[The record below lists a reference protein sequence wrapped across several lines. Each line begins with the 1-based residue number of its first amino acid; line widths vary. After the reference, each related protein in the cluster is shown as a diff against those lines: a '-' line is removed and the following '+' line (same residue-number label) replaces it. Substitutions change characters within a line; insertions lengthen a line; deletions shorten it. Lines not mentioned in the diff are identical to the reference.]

1 MGEAESGHPIGMD
14 SNRGRLSDINGN
26 VEGPGF
32 EGEKSGP
39 IFPDHPIPGG
49 ERRSL
54 DGGDDR
60 FRPGSSKM
68 GENDFRQ
75 NSGETVEKESDVS
88 FGSRLR
94 TEIVPMVTPSVPL
107 IQKAQILGDRVYSPM
122 AFARILGVS
131 KHELLEKE
139 AKGIL
144 PPAKRDSNRERYY
157 KPEDVSKYR
166 AYLGLPSPLKS
177 NRRQL
182 FLNFKG
188 GTGKSTISASYGFR
202 LAQMGVRTLLIDLDP
217 QGHLTQCLGLGS
229 QQFSRTLFHALIEK
243 EEIEKVIV
251 KTDLPTLDIIPSNLN
266 LSPVELS
273 LFSMNSR
280 EFRLRRLLGMVE
292 KNYELIVMDASP
304 SIGLLNLNA
313 ILASNDL
320 IIPVLADF
328 LSYHG
333 LKILFET
340 LSTIE
345 EDFSFVFE
353 NIFIFL
359 NRYNESHRICKRS
372 KKALETHYEKYLLET
387 VIRQDT
393 KIAEAT
399 SQGNPIFLFAQS
411 SKGAADIQSLID
423 EIFGLKGADHVG

>member
-1 MGEAESGHPIGMD
+1 M
-14 SNRGRLSDINGN
+14 
-26 VEGPGF
+26 
-32 EGEKSGP
+32 
-39 IFPDHPIPGG
+39 
-49 ERRSL
+49 
-54 DGGDDR
+54 
-60 FRPGSSKM
+60 
-68 GENDFRQ
+68 
-75 NSGETVEKESDVS
+75 
-88 FGSRLR
+88 R
-94 TEIVPMVTPSVPL
+94 TEKIPMAMQTQPL
-107 IQKAQILGDRVYSPM
+107 IPKAQILGDMVYSPA
-122 AFARILGVS
+122 AFAKILGIS
-131 KHELLEKE
+131 KNELLEKE
-139 AKGIL
+139 MKGSL
-144 PPAKRDSNRERYY
+144 PPAKRDSHQERYY
-157 KPEDVSKYR
+157 KPGDISKYR
-166 AYLGLPSPLKS
+166 DYLGLASPIKS
-177 NRRQL
+177 IRKQL

-217 QGHLTQCLGLGS
+217 QGHLTQCLGLNN
-229 QQFSRTLFHALIEK
+229 QQYPKTLFHALIEK
-243 EEIEKVIV
+243 EEIEKIII

-280 EFRLRRLLGMVE
+280 EFRLKRLLSSIE
-292 KNYELIVMDASP
+292 KEYELIVMDASP

-372 KKALETHYEKYLLET
+372 KKALETHYEKYLLQT
-387 VIRQDT
+387 MIRQDT

-399 SQGNPIFLFAQS
+399 SQGTPIFLFAQS
-411 SKGAADIQSLID
+411 SKGAVDIQDLIN
-423 EIFGLKGADHVG
+423 EIFGLNGVDDGG

>member
-1 MGEAESGHPIGMD
+1 MGTQ
-14 SNRGRLSDINGN
+14 
-26 VEGPGF
+26 
-32 EGEKSGP
+32 
-39 IFPDHPIPGG
+39 
-49 ERRSL
+49 SL
-54 DGGDDR
+54 
-60 FRPGSSKM
+60 P
-68 GENDFRQ
+68 
-75 NSGETVEKESDVS
+75 V
-88 FGSRLR
+88 L
-94 TEIVPMVTPSVPL
+94 
-107 IQKAQILGDRVYSPM
+107 QKAQILGDVVYSPM
-122 AFARILGVS
+122 SFSRILGIS
-131 KHELLEKE
+131 KHELIEKE
-139 AKGIL
+139 SEGIL
-144 PPAKRDSNRERYY
+144 PPAKRDPNHERYY
-157 KPEDVSKYR
+157 KPEDVIKYR
-166 AYLGLPSPLKS
+166 NYLGLPSPIKS
-177 NRRQL
+177 IRKQL

-217 QGHLTQCLGLGS
+217 QGHLTQCLGLDN
-229 QQFSRTLFHALIEK
+229 QQFPKTLFHALIEK
-243 EEIEKVIV
+243 EEIGKIIV

-280 EFRLRRLLGMVE
+280 EFRLKRLLSYVE
-292 KNYELIVMDASP
+292 EAYELIVMDASP

-372 KKALETHYEKYLLET
+372 KKALETHYDQYLLET
-387 VIRQDT
+387 VVRQDT

-399 SQGNPIFLFAQS
+399 SQGAPIFLFAQS

-423 EIFGLKGADHVG
+423 EIFGLKGDDHVG